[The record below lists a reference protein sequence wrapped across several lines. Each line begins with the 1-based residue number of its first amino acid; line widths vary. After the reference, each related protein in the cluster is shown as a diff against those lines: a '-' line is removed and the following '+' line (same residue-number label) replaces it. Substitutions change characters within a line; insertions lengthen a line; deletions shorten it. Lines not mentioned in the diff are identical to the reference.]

1 MIVEASALIEVL
13 RRQPKAGDCL
23 AVLERS
29 AQSQMSAAN
38 YLEAGL
44 VADNQEMAPYAGDLD
59 LLIRDYG
66 IAIIPVSG
74 EHARIARLA
83 HRQYVRGNHNDS
95 KARLNF
101 GDCFAYALAR
111 ERNEPLLYVG
121 NDFTHTDIT
130 HTDITPVLDS

>member
-1 MIVEASALIEVL
+1 MIVDASALIEVL
-13 RRQPKAGDCL
+13 RQQPKAGDCL

-29 AQSQMSAAN
+29 AHSRMSAAN
-38 YLEAGL
+38 YLEAGI
-44 VADNQEMAPYAGDLD
+44 VSDNQDMAPYAGDLH

-66 IAIIPVSG
+66 IAIIPVSA

-83 HRQYVRGNHNDS
+83 HRQYGRRNHNDS

-111 ERNEPLLYVG
+111 ERNEPLLFVG
-121 NDFTHTDIT
+121 DDFAHTDIESA
-130 HTDITPVLDS
+130 LA